1 MVCKILESI
10 ENSGVTSWIAVKDV
24 STYEP
29 GPEYDTKQKISTKVL
44 LTDLK
49 KLYDEK
55 DAESTCYEI
64 EEAVMCLRPNK
75 PQDAVNK
82 WKNITYE
89 IHEKYPI
96 IPKGDLWRNGEKIG
110 IVEDYNSVENFGHMI
125 LEIYPPGETG
135 YLAPDYIVKVSGK
148 TITPVGCSWDKVQG
162 RWVSTSVI
170 EHKKR
175 IFDDTNTVEE
185 FDAPLLEEHVRAGLE
200 LGRFGD
206 VLETAQRVKNNCT
219 DKSDPRYFP
228 ALKSQILALMGL
240 KDDVIFDLLELAFKI
255 FPENWT
261 LTYIFAQL
269 ELYGFT
275 KAKVNKLEGTL
286 RENNLID
293 DTILSKCTDFDFH
306 HDLSLVDIMNLEPD
320 PSDPDFMGDKR

>member
-10 ENSGVTSWIAVKDV
+10 RNSGVRLWVAVKEVDT
-24 STYEP
+24 SEFGYEP
-29 GPEYDTKQKISTKVL
+29 GQEISTKVL
-44 LTDLK
+44 LTDLE
-49 KLYDEK
+49 KLYDDK

-64 EEAVMCLRPNK
+64 EEAVMCLRPNE

-82 WKNITYE
+82 WENVTYE
-89 IHEKYPI
+89 THEKYPI
-96 IPKGDLWRNGEKIG
+96 IPKGDLWRNEEKIG
-110 IVEDYNSVENFGHMI
+110 IVENYNSVEHFGHMI
-125 LEIYPPGETG
+125 LDIYPPGETH
-135 YLAPDYIVKVSGK
+135 YLASDYIVKVSGK
-148 TITPVGCSWDKVQG
+148 TITPVGCSWDTVQG

-185 FDAPLLEEHVRAGLE
+185 FDAALLEEHVRVGFE
-200 LGRFGD
+200 LGRFDD
-206 VLETAQRVKNNCT
+206 VLETAQRVVKKCT
-219 DKSDPRYFP
+219 GKSDPRYFP

-240 KDDVIFDLLELAFKI
+240 KHDGIFDLLELAFKI
-255 FPENWT
+255 FPENSV

-275 KAKVNKLEGTL
+275 KAKVNKLGGTL

-293 DTILSKCTDFDFH
+293 DTILSKFTDFDFH
-306 HDLSLVDIMNLEPD
+306 HELSLVDIMNLDPD
-320 PSDPDFMGDKR
+320 PREWFDGR

>member
-10 ENSGVTSWIAVKDV
+10 ENSGITSWIAVKDV
-24 STYEP
+24 
-29 GPEYDTKQKISTKVL
+29 DTFKFDYALEQKISTKIL

-49 KLYDEK
+49 MLYDEK

-82 WKNITYE
+82 WKNVTYE

-96 IPKGDLWRNGEKIG
+96 IPKGDLWKSRKKIG
-110 IVEDYNSVENFGHMI
+110 IVEDYNSVEHFGHII
-125 LEIYPPGETG
+125 LDIYPPGETD
-135 YLAPDYIVKVSGK
+135 YLTSEYIVKVSGK
-148 TITPVGCSWDKVQG
+148 TITPVGCSWDTVQG

-200 LGRFGD
+200 LGKLDD
-206 VLETAQRVKNNCT
+206 VLETAQRVVKNCT

-240 KDDVIFDLLELAFKI
+240 KHDGIFDLLEIAFKI
-255 FPENWT
+255 FPENSV

-275 KAKVNKLEGTL
+275 KAKVNKLGGTL

-293 DTILSKCTDFDFH
+293 DTILSEFTDFDFH
-306 HDLSLVDIMNLEPD
+306 YELSLVDIMNLDPD
-320 PSDPDFMGDKR
+320 PREWFDGR